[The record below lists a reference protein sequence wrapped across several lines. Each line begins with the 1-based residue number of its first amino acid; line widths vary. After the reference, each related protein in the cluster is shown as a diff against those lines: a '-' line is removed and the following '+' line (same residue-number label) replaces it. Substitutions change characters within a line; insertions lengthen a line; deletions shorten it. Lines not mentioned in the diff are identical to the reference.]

1 MIACL
6 GLFQCGGYVQ
16 LATTDK
22 LRPYIQSQPIV
33 VQKEKSPADDL
44 SFRVVIIFFF
54 HARQFCTFLLPADFI
69 FVVELSKLLFKKI
82 F

>member
-1 MIACL
+1 M
-6 GLFQCGGYVQ
+6 Q

-44 SFRVVIIFFF
+44 SFRVVNIFF

>member
-44 SFRVVIIFFF
+44 SFRVVNIFASWVIM
-54 HARQFCTFLLPADFI
+54 HVVVY
-69 FVVELSKLLFKKI
+69 FVAC
-82 F
+82 

>member
-44 SFRVVIIFFF
+44 SFRVVNIFF
-54 HARQFCTFLLPADFI
+54 HARQFCVLLLPKSI
-69 FVVELSKLLFKKI
+69 FVIELTKLL
-82 F
+82 

>member
-1 MIACL
+1 M
-6 GLFQCGGYVQ
+6 Q

-44 SFRVVIIFFF
+44 SFRVVNIFALWVIM
-54 HARQFCTFLLPADFI
+54 HVVVFCRLLI
-69 FVVELSKLLFKKI
+69 FVCC
-82 F
+82 